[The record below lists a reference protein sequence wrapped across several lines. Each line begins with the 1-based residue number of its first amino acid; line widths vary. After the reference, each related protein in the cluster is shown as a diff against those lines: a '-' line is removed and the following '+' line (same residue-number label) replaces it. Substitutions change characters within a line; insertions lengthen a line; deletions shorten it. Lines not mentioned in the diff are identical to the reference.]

1 LPAAA
6 RDDEDPEDGGV
17 TVGPNGFEDFRKRH
31 GFDEWRDTRPADA
44 ALFVWRFFLGGQE
57 LPGHRALRTDSVEAP
72 GLPPAFQSLW
82 RPDKDDVTDRPT
94 FRIDTYEAP
103 SRVEAR
109 ELLLR
114 MLAQFQSPLIERRS
128 EGPGDVAFGMSGNR
142 SLVFARANMV
152 VVVLNAGDEVEPVE
166 PVAREFDRLFT
177 APSEVGRS
185 PVRPEIR
192 RAEVAEGKPAARAPV
207 PLVLEAEDPLGRRVW
222 FRLSAKGGEFSAHE
236 NRVFYAPEAEGRH
249 AIEIAA
255 VNENLGVAVQ
265 QLEFEV

>member
-1 LPAAA
+1 
-6 RDDEDPEDGGV
+6 V
-17 TVGPNGFEDFRKRH
+17 TIGPNGFDEFRKEYR
-31 GFDEWRDTRPADA
+31 FDDWRDTLPAGE

-57 LPGHRALRTDSVEAP
+57 LPGHRALRIDIVEAP
-72 GLPPAFQSLW
+72 GLPLAVQSIW
-82 RPDKDDVTDRPT
+82 GRDKEDPT
-94 FRIDTYEAP
+94 EGPLFRIDAYEAP
-103 SRVEAR
+103 SRVEGR

-114 MLAQFQSPLIERRS
+114 LLAQFQSPLIERRR
-128 EGPGDVAFGMSGNR
+128 EGPGDVAFGMTGDR
-142 SLVFARANMV
+142 SLVFVRANMV
-152 VVVLNAGDEVEPVE
+152 VVALNAGDEVEPVE
-166 PVAREFDRLFT
+166 PVARELDRLFT
-177 APSEVGRS
+177 APPDVARS

-222 FRLSAKGGEFSAHE
+222 FRLSAKGGELFAREDS
-236 NRVFYAPEAEGRH
+236 VFYTPEAEGRH